1 MGPYRKQ
8 HQMRVATRRSQ
19 AGITV
24 IGFLILAALFGVVG
38 FGALKVIPMYLSNM
52 RLDTILDDLQTQFEG
67 GAASPANIRTELNR
81 RFVVEGI
88 RVPRENVTIEQGRD
102 GYDVHIHVE
111 NRAAFISDIYFLVVY
126 DREVT
131 IRR

>member
-1 MGPYRKQ
+1 MGPDRKR
-8 HQMRVATRRSQ
+8 HQVSVASRRSQ

-38 FGALKVIPMYLSNM
+38 FGALKVMPMYLSNM
-52 RLDTILDDLQTQFEG
+52 RLDTILDDLQTEFED
-67 GAASPANIRTELNR
+67 GASSPANIRTELNR
-81 RFVVEGI
+81 RFIVEGI
-88 RVPRENVTIEQGRD
+88 RVPREDVTIEQGRD
-102 GYDVHIHVE
+102 GYNVRVHLE
-111 NRAAFISDIYFLVVY
+111 NRAAFISDIYFLVIY